1 MTAWE
6 TLDEALGDGRLDD
19 ALRLA
24 DEAVSALRAGPP
36 TSVLAMALADQARV
50 KARAGQLPAAVACA
64 EEGLRIA
71 AQAGPGVEPEL
82 RIVLADIYERLG
94 ELARADEQCVRALLQ
109 LLGGRDAVRVG
120 ARVVSPGL
128 ARRKITAARI
138 AERRGHLLRAA
149 HLLRG
154 VLLDAASVVRAE
166 NADGDMNAVAY
177 VAFMSGI
184 EHLVRLHRGRVARK
198 LDDHALAREELAA
211 ALARSAEVGDAE
223 AAMYAQLEMALLDD
237 AAGDPLAALGHVLD
251 ALQWYESGLANIRDD
266 ELRVAARSSQE
277 DLFARAVQTAI
288 EGGAGPMAWRLA
300 EHARGRVFYARMAA
314 AQAAAGQD
322 ALRPTQG
329 EPVTAAPAT
338 VVPATVVPAAAVP
351 PPEAGGAAGDAAERG
366 AARTAAARRDDALAA
381 LNAKERAIFRPV
393 PRLLP
398 AVPEWLARPGGSLW
412 SPGQATGILEFFVT
426 DDVMCSFFITG
437 AGAAIRRHRMP
448 PGALAHGV
456 TRLRALLEDPDAGAR
471 ELARR
476 SGQLYRWLVEPYE
489 DQMRG
494 LKRLVVIPYG
504 ILNYVPFCVLGD
516 GQMLIDQFEVCRAP
530 SAAILDQ
537 LLAAPA
543 PAVGPAIVFADPHP
557 EDDRLGLP
565 YAAEEA
571 RRIVTA
577 LPAQTVSGPAATTG
591 RFLAALDRYDV
602 LHLACHALFDPHEPQ
617 RSSLVF
623 ADQDD
628 PRRPAYLSVSRLYNR
643 RATARLAV
651 LSGCQTGLAD
661 LAPGGELDGLV
672 RAFLMAGVR
681 TVIASQWRVDD
692 EATADLMAA
701 MYRNLS
707 AGQQAGAALRAAQ
720 LAVRG
725 NPGFAHPHFWAAF
738 ELSGDWRLRTAAAPP
753 ARRAGPRRS

>member
-1 MTAWE
+1 
-6 TLDEALGDGRLDD
+6 
-19 ALRLA
+19 
-24 DEAVSALRAGPP
+24 
-36 TSVLAMALADQARV
+36 
-50 KARAGQLPAAVACA
+50 
-64 EEGLRIA
+64 
-71 AQAGPGVEPEL
+71 
-82 RIVLADIYERLG
+82 
-94 ELARADEQCVRALLQ
+94 
-109 LLGGRDAVRVG
+109 
-120 ARVVSPGL
+120 
-128 ARRKITAARI
+128 
-138 AERRGHLLRAA
+138 
-149 HLLRG
+149 
-154 VLLDAASVVRAE
+154 
-166 NADGDMNAVAY
+166 
-177 VAFMSGI
+177 
-184 EHLVRLHRGRVARK
+184 
-198 LDDHALAREELAA
+198 
-211 ALARSAEVGDAE
+211 
-223 AAMYAQLEMALLDD
+223 
-237 AAGDPLAALGHVLD
+237 
-251 ALQWYESGLANIRDD
+251 
-266 ELRVAARSSQE
+266 
-277 DLFARAVQTAI
+277 
-288 EGGAGPMAWRLA
+288 
-300 EHARGRVFYARMAA
+300 
-314 AQAAAGQD
+314 
-322 ALRPTQG
+322 
-329 EPVTAAPAT
+329 
-338 VVPATVVPAAAVP
+338 
-351 PPEAGGAAGDAAERG
+351 
-366 AARTAAARRDDALAA
+366 
-381 LNAKERAIFRPV
+381 
-393 PRLLP
+393 
-398 AVPEWLARPGGSLW
+398 
-412 SPGQATGILEFFVT
+412 
-426 DDVMCSFFITG
+426 MCSFFITG
-437 AGAAIRRHRMP
+437 AGATIRRHRMP
-448 PGALAHGV
+448 PGALAYGV

-476 SGQLYRWLVEPYE
+476 SGRLYRWLVEPYE

-516 GQMLIDQFEVCRAP
+516 ERMLIDQFEVCRAP

-557 EDDRLGLP
+557 DDDRLGLP

-643 RATARLAV
+643 RARARLAV

-720 LAVRG
+720 LTVRG
-725 NPGFAHPHFWAAF
+725 NPGFARPHFWAAF
-738 ELSGDWRLRTAAAPP
+738 ELSGDWRLRTAP
-753 ARRAGPRRS
+753 ARTTRPSR